1 VIRVELGEEVKSR
14 NKASKWRWMCAE
26 LGLSGLSREP
36 LLDACRA
43 IKRMG
48 GQTEHQQIG
57 LYRPGRDGPDL
68 FCSVEV
74 GAELTVKENEKV
86 GPVLVKWAP
95 HEFAQTGQFRK

>member
-1 VIRVELGEEVKSR
+1 MIRVELGEEVNSR

-26 LGLSGLSREP
+26 LDLSGLSREP

-48 GQTEHQQIG
+48 GQTERQQIG
-57 LYRPGRDGPDL
+57 LYRTGRDGPDL

-74 GAELTVKENEKV
+74 GAGLTVMENEKI
-86 GPVLVKWAP
+86 GPVLVKWRPRDFGSDA
-95 HEFAQTGQFRK
+95 TK